1 MCVWDPTYA
10 ALTCVDLRGV
20 FVIMLA
26 ASVLCYVWAMAGF
39 MIISSITLLRPA
51 QRRTEIELFFRQTG
65 KSDAISHTSSW
76 PRRTA
81 HTQNNRAH
89 SHSTGGQLSSL
100 FLSVHS
106 SVSTDLPTAPTGQV
120 QSLQMN
126 SMTWVF
132 QELLTLQFQL
142 YIVRVSFFFNT
153 ILIQFARAFLKSV
166 VPVYVRE
173 EVEGVGKKQPH
184 HQVQRGC
191 WSQLCD
197 KN

>member
-76 PRRTA
+76 PRSTA

-132 QELLTLQFQL
+132 QELLTLQFQF
-142 YIVRVSFFFNT
+142 YIVRVSFFF
-153 ILIQFARAFLKSV
+153 
-166 VPVYVRE
+166 
-173 EVEGVGKKQPH
+173 
-184 HQVQRGC
+184 
-191 WSQLCD
+191 
-197 KN
+197 